1 MPDMKSESW
10 NALLAPA
17 GTPKPIVE
25 KLAAVME
32 KAVQTKLFKDT
43 LIPQGSILIGNSPQ
57 EFKAELN
64 EEVAFWADQFKKANI
79 GN

>member
-1 MPDMKSESW
+1 M
-10 NALLAPA
+10 
-17 GTPKPIVE
+17 IQ
-25 KLAAVME
+25 
-32 KAVQTKLFKDT
+32 KAVKSKAFKDT
-43 LIPQGSILIGNSPQ
+43 LIPQGSMLIGNSPQ